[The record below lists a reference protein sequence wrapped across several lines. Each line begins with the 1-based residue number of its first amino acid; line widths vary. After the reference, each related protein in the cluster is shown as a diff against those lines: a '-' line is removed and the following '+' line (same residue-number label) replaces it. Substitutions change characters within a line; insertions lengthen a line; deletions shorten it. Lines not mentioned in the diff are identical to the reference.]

1 MTEDEVIER
10 LRVACQN
17 AGGQKAFAKL
27 HDFTPAYVSDVLRG
41 KRGPADRIL
50 AAIGL
55 ERVIIYQK
63 RRSGARNVATSVAAS
78 TKEDSSTPS

>member
-17 AGGQKAFAKL
+17 AGGQKAFAQL
-27 HDFTPAYVSDVLRG
+27 HNFTPAYVSDVLRG
-41 KRGPADRIL
+41 KRSPADRIL

-55 ERVIIYQK
+55 ERIVIYQK
-63 RRSGARNVATSVAAS
+63 RRSGAPNVAAS
-78 TKEDSSTPS
+78 VAPSTKVDPPTPS